1 MTVSLGNAPVA
12 KSCRSDEIYR
22 KKCERFKASLI
33 VCKRW
38 NSSHTYVTRANVVHI
53 KQKDDDSDAVC
64 VCVGVVVVIRFRR
77 RCWSALL
84 EGRSNIYSRL
94 QGSGPN

>member
-22 KKCERFKASLI
+22 KKCTRFKASLI

-38 NSSHTYVTRANVVHI
+38 NSSHTYVTCANVVHI
-53 KQKDDDSDAVC
+53 KQKDDNSDAVC
-64 VCVGVVVVIRFRR
+64 VCRGGGGHKVQKEMLVCTPGGK
-77 RCWSALL
+77 
-84 EGRSNIYSRL
+84 E
-94 QGSGPN
+94 